1 MSSYNEQLHTDIRSD
16 RHAMSDT
23 GQPPEESPFI
33 RPATGSPQSPEIE
46 SADVDGTDESL
57 TDLLAQFVA
66 TFRPAPEI
74 DLETIRE
81 RTTVRNVINYRK
93 LDEHLDSGWAVDPEI
108 VKFGDEPLADALVFS
123 HYRRS
128 YDIILK
134 PADIFLPTDEIELFI
149 HDRSRGIRHKL
160 VRTTPSL
167 DRALEHTVSTLTH
180 SHFNPD
186 APYLASLL
194 VDEHQL
200 VEDDAVD
207 EAWEDVFEEVAVSG
221 LEDAVSE

>member
-1 MSSYNEQLHTDIRSD
+1 
-16 RHAMSDT
+16 MSDT
-23 GQPPEESPFI
+23 GKPSEESPFI
-33 RPATGSPQSPEIE
+33 RPVAASDPETSAPQIRVEEVDDQS
-46 SADVDGTDESL
+46 DVSDESFV
-57 TDLLAQFVA
+57 DLLAEFVSVF
-66 TFRPAPEI
+66 TPAPEI

-81 RTTVRNVINYRK
+81 RTTVRNVINYPA
-93 LDEHLDSGWAVDPEI
+93 LNEHLDPGWAVDPEI
-108 VKFGDEPLADALVFS
+108 VKFGEEPLADALVFS
-123 HYRRS
+123 HYERS

-134 PADIFLPTDEIELFI
+134 PADLFLPTDEIELFI

-167 DRALEHTVSTLTH
+167 DIALEHTVSKLTH

-194 VDEHQL
+194 VDEPEL
-200 VEDDAVD
+200 TDDEL
-207 EAWEDVFEEVAVSG
+207 EASWEDVFDERSAGG

>member
-1 MSSYNEQLHTDIRSD
+1 
-16 RHAMSDT
+16 MSDT
-23 GQPPEESPFI
+23 GKPPEESPYI
-33 RPATGSPQSPEIE
+33 RPATASDPETTAPEIE
-46 SADVDGTDESL
+46 VDGEVDDEGDDSI
-57 TDLLAQFVA
+57 TDLLAALVS
-66 TFRPAPEI
+66 TFTPAPEI

-81 RTTVRNVINYRK
+81 RTTVRNVINYPE
-93 LDEHLDSGWAVDPEI
+93 LDDHLDPGWAVAPEI

-123 HYRRS
+123 HHQRS

-167 DRALEHTVSTLTH
+167 DIALEHTISQLTH

-194 VDEHQL
+194 PDDEEL
-200 VEDDAVD
+200 ADDEVD
-207 EAWEDVFEEVAVSG
+207 EAWEDALEEASLKG

>member
-1 MSSYNEQLHTDIRSD
+1 
-16 RHAMSDT
+16 MSDT
-23 GQPPEESPFI
+23 GKPPEESPFI
-33 RPATGSPQSPEIE
+33 RPATATDPVRAPEISTVE
-46 SADVDGTDESL
+46 TDDVNDESL
-57 TDLLAQFVA
+57 TALLTDFVSLFKR
-66 TFRPAPEI
+66 TPEI

-81 RTTVRNVINYRK
+81 RTTVRNVIDYPE
-93 LDEHLDSGWAVDPEI
+93 LDEHLDPGWAVDPEI

-123 HYRRS
+123 HYKRS

-167 DRALEHTVSTLTH
+167 DIALEHTVSTLTH

-194 VDEHQL
+194 VDDPQL
-200 VEDDAVD
+200 TDDD
-207 EAWEDVFEEVAVSG
+207 PSEWEDVFEEPSVSG
-221 LEDAVSE
+221 LEDAVTE

>member
-1 MSSYNEQLHTDIRSD
+1 
-16 RHAMSDT
+16 MSDT
-23 GQPPEESPFI
+23 GRPPDESPFI
-33 RPATGSPQSPEIE
+33 RPATDSPRAPEIE
-46 SADVDGTDESL
+46 ATGTDDSVDESF
-57 TDLLAQFVA
+57 TSLLATFVSQFKP
-66 TFRPAPEI
+66 TPEI
-74 DLETIRE
+74 DLATIRE

-93 LDEHLDSGWAVDPEI
+93 LDGHLDSGWAVDPEI

-123 HYRRS
+123 HYQRS

-134 PADIFLPTDEIELFI
+134 PVDIFLPTDEIELFV
-149 HDRSRGIRHKL
+149 HDRSRGIRHRL

-194 VDEHQL
+194 VDESVML
-200 VEDDAVD
+200 EEGAT
-207 EAWEDVFEEVAVSG
+207 EEEWEDIFDEPAATGIEEV
-221 LEDAVSE
+221 VSE

>member
-1 MSSYNEQLHTDIRSD
+1 
-16 RHAMSDT
+16 MSDT
-23 GQPPEESPFI
+23 GRPPDESPFI
-33 RPATGSPQSPEIE
+33 RPATDSPRAPEIE
-46 SADVDGTDESL
+46 ATGADDSVDESF
-57 TDLLAQFVA
+57 TSLLAAFVSQFKP
-66 TFRPAPEI
+66 TPEI
-74 DLETIRE
+74 DLATIRE

-93 LDEHLDSGWAVDPEI
+93 LDGHLDSGWAVDPEI

-123 HYRRS
+123 HYQRS

-134 PADIFLPTDEIELFI
+134 PVDIFLPTDEIELFV
-149 HDRSRGIRHKL
+149 HDRSRGIRHRL

-194 VDEHQL
+194 VDESTML
-200 VEDDAVD
+200 EEGAT
-207 EAWEDVFEEVAVSG
+207 EEEWEDIFDEPAATGMEEV
-221 LEDAVSE
+221 VSE

>member
-1 MSSYNEQLHTDIRSD
+1 
-16 RHAMSDT
+16 MSDT
-23 GQPPEESPFI
+23 GKPPEESPFI
-33 RPATGSPQSPEIE
+33 RPATDSPSAPEVERVETDTADDEPLIE
-46 SADVDGTDESL
+46 LLTEFVSL
-57 TDLLAQFVA
+57 FKQT
-66 TFRPAPEI
+66 PEI

-81 RTTVRNVINYRK
+81 RTTVRNVIDYPE
-93 LDEHLDSGWAVDPEI
+93 LDEHLDPGWAVDPEI

-123 HYRRS
+123 HYERS

-134 PADIFLPTDEIELFI
+134 PADLFLPTDEIELFI

-167 DRALEHTVSTLTH
+167 DIALEHTVSKLTH

-194 VDEHQL
+194 VDEPEL
-200 VEDDAVD
+200 TDDELD
-207 EAWEDVFEEVAVSG
+207 ESWEDVFDERSVSG
-221 LEDAVSE
+221 LEDAVTE

>member
-1 MSSYNEQLHTDIRSD
+1 
-16 RHAMSDT
+16 MSDT
-23 GQPPEESPFI
+23 GKPPEESPFI
-33 RPATGSPQSPEIE
+33 RPATAIGPNSGVSKIE
-46 SADVDGTDESL
+46 ATETADENEESL
-57 TDLLAQFVA
+57 TDLLAEFVSV
-66 TFRPAPEI
+66 FRPAPEI

-81 RTTVRNVINYRK
+81 RTTVRNVINYRE
-93 LDEHLDSGWAVDPEI
+93 LDEHLDPGWAVDPEI

-123 HYRRS
+123 HYQRS

-134 PADIFLPTDEIELFI
+134 PVDIFLPTDEIELFV

-160 VRTTPSL
+160 VRTTPCL

-194 VDEHQL
+194 VDERQL
-200 VEDDAVD
+200 NDAEADD
-207 EAWEDVFEEVAVSG
+207 ETWEDVFENSTVSG
-221 LEDAVSE
+221 LEDAVTD